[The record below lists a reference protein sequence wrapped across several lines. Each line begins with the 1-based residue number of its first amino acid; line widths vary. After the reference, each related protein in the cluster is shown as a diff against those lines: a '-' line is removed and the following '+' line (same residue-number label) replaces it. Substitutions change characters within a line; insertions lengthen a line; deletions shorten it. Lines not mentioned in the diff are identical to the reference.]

1 MHVQFFL
8 DVLKKVER
16 ECMKLF
22 DIMWLH
28 KINCHFAQLLFSGK
42 QSAALN

>member
-1 MHVQFFL
+1 MYEIV
-8 DVLKKVER
+8 
-16 ECMKLF
+16 

-28 KINCHFAQLLFSGK
+28 KINCHFAQLLPVFSGK

>member
-1 MHVQFFL
+1 MYDIV
-8 DVLKKVER
+8 
-16 ECMKLF
+16 